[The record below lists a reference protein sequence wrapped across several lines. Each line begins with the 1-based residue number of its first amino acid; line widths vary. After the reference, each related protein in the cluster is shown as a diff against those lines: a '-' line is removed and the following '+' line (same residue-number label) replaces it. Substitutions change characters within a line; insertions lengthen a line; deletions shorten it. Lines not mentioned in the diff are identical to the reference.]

1 MANDSKELED
11 LFDSVAQSVQ
21 QKNETGDSKDLEN
34 LFDTVAA
41 SVKSEET
48 AKDGSASDSMTLEE
62 KRNRVFNKVGSM
74 VRTLHDTLGDL
85 KTNSTKVE
93 KILEQAV
100 SGALPDAQDR
110 LAYIA
115 NLTEQAA
122 NRVLNATDVINPL
135 VEDMGETSRTLATKW
150 DKVFNNEMSTEEIK
164 QLALE
169 TREFLKGGMQHK
181 LATTHNQVTEIM
193 MAQDFQDLTG
203 QVIKKV
209 VVLTKELEQGLMSV
223 LVDVTPEEMKNEK
236 LKMLDDKLNGPVVNP
251 EGRTDVAVNQKDV
264 DDLLD
269 SLGF

>member
-1 MANDSKELED
+1 MTNDSKELED

-21 QKNETGDSKDLEN
+21 RQSSDNKDLEN

-41 SVKSEET
+41 STNVEQEKINESP
-48 AKDGSASDSMTLEE
+48 SDSMTLEE
-62 KRNRVFNKVGSM
+62 KRTRVFNKVGTM
-74 VRTLHDTLGDL
+74 VRTLHNTLGDL

-93 KILEQAV
+93 KILEKAV
-100 SGALPDAQDR
+100 SGSLPDAQDR

-135 VEDMGETSRTLATKW
+135 VEDMGETSRVLASKW
-150 DKVFNNEMSTEEIK
+150 DKVFNNELSTEEFK

-169 TREFLKGGMQHK
+169 TREFLKSGMQHK

-251 EGRTDVAVNQKDV
+251 EGRNDVAVNQKDV
-264 DDLLD
+264 DDLLG